1 MSQISCVDAIWDN
14 LPSRRELHSRLDH
27 LALPADAKVLMGRL
41 LETTATVA
49 GRIIEVGRRILSFVL
64 EMVRSFPGT
73 TLGALVGLTVTSLV
87 GSIPLLGFVL
97 GPIAGPL
104 LAAFMIT
111 QGALADMRNSTVE
124 RQIALFGAKLD
135 AVVANG

>member
-1 MSQISCVDAIWDN
+1 MSQIASVDVIWDN
-14 LPSRRELHSRLDH
+14 LPSRRELHNSLDR

-41 LETTATVA
+41 LDTTATVA

-64 EMVRSFPGT
+64 EMMRTYPGT
-73 TLGALVGLTVTSLV
+73 TLGVLVGLTLTSLV

-97 GPIAGPL
+97 GPIVGPL
-104 LAAFMIT
+104 LAAFMLT
-111 QGALADMRNSTVE
+111 QGALADLRNSTVE

-135 AVVANG
+135 AAVANG